1 MDNLIK
7 NAFETTRNK
16 IDATMKELRENRV
29 AVSDIT
35 AKGGIYAFWNA
46 DKAVYIGR
54 AKNILRRYKQHLGIN
69 KNQSPLARKIA
80 KEALAKEKG
89 EEEGKKYLVA
99 HYKREDEDNE
109 IRKRIEEYLQS
120 HKNEIRDRIKAMKF
134 SFAEQENTLQQYL
147 LEMFCSIGLGTVVL
161 DKEEKEEDNIEE
173 VEVAGK
179 IYYKYRFYNSFK
191 TS

>member
-54 AKNILRRYKQHLGIN
+54 AKNILRRYKQHHRFD
-69 KNQSPLARKIA
+69 KNQSPLARKFA
-80 KEALAKEKG
+80 RESLAKEKG

-99 HYKREDEDNE
+99 HYGTSAEENDIRE
-109 IRKRIEEYLQS
+109 KIEERLK
-120 HKNEIRDRIKAMKF
+120 HDDIKERMEAMKF

>member
-54 AKNILRRYKQHLGIN
+54 AKNILNRYKQHLGIN

-80 KEALAKEKG
+80 KEELAKNIKG
-89 EEEGKKYLVA
+89 CEGKKYLVA
-99 HYKREDEDNE
+99 RYKHEDEDNK
-109 IRKRIEEYLQS
+109 IRENIEKHLKS
-120 HKNEIRDRIKAMKF
+120 HKNEIKKYLEGMEF
-134 SFAEQENTLQQYL
+134 SFVKQESTLHQYL
-147 LEMFCSIGLGTVVL
+147 AEMFCSIGLGTVVL
-161 DKEEKEEDNIEE
+161 NKDGEEEDNIEE
-173 VEVAGK
+173 AEEAGK